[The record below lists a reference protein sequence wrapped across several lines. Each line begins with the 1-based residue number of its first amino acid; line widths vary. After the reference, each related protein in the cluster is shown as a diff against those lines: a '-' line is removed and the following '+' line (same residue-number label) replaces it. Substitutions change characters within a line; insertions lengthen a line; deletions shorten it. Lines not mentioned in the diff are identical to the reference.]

1 MYTHCMRTTVRT
13 WGNSLAVRIPKAFAM
28 HMGIDSGGGIELSLQ
43 SDGLLIASVKQDLQV
58 LLAKVTPENLH
69 GETKTGSAVGREI
82 W

>member
-1 MYTHCMRTTVRT
+1 MYTHRMRTTVRT

-28 HMGIDSGGGIELSLQ
+28 HMGIDSGGEIELFLQ

-69 GETKTGSAVGREI
+69 GETKTGSAVGREV